1 MKVVF
6 LSNFMNHHQIG
17 LCDEL
22 NKLLSDGN
30 FCFIAQSRTFE
41 EQSKLGYLE
50 YNSSRDYI
58 VREYESGI
66 DKTNQLLDECDVVIV
81 TFSQGLK
88 PIKRAQKQGKIV
100 IWYEESLFKEY
111 SKIRIFA
118 KYLRAKYYFDSIKNA
133 NQYFINASGYGY
145 HDLAILD
152 KNKYK
157 NRSFVFGYF
166 PVFDFN
172 EKVRLNKI
180 ETPFSIL
187 FVARLIKLKHPEY
200 VFGCAEILEKN
211 NVDYCI
217 DVVGDG
223 ELRENLQEE
232 IYKRGLQDRI
242 HMIGAV
248 KSDRVKDY
256 YQNHDVFLFAS
267 DRKEGWGAVLS
278 EAMLYGC
285 VPLANNDAGATN
297 VLIKDGINGFIFNDK
312 QSLQDK
318 CLKLY
323 KIKKDGKLIDIA
335 EKNRKMMLETWN
347 YKEAAKRLYD
357 VMKAI
362 YKKQNPIIYKENDLM
377 GIQTDLK

>member
-22 NKLLSDGN
+22 NKLLGDGN
-30 FCFIAQSRTFE
+30 FYFIAQSRTFE
-41 EQSKLGYLE
+41 ERSKLGYLE
-50 YNSSRDYI
+50 YNSSRNYI

-66 DKTNQLLDECDVVIV
+66 ERTNEILNECDIVII
-81 TFSQGLK
+81 TFSQGNK
-88 PIKRAQKQGKIV
+88 PIKIAQRQGKIV
-100 IWYEESLFKEY
+100 IWYDESLFKEY

-118 KYLRAKYYFDSIKNA
+118 KILRAKYYFDSEKND
-133 NQYFINASGYGY
+133 NQYFINASAYGY

-157 NRSFVFGYF
+157 DKSFVFGYF
-166 PVFDFN
+166 PAFDFN
-172 EKVRLNKI
+172 ESINFNKI
-180 ETPFSIL
+180 ERFSIL
-187 FVARLIKLKHPEY
+187 FVGRLIKLKHPEY
-200 VFGCAEILEKN
+200 IFDCAEALEKN
-211 NVDYCI
+211 DKDYCI

-223 ELRENLQEE
+223 ELKFCLQEE
-232 IYKRGLQDRI
+232 INNRGLQDKI
-242 HMIGAV
+242 HLIGAV
-248 KSDRVKDY
+248 RSDEVKKY

-267 DRKEGWGAVLS
+267 DRREGWGAVLS

-297 VLIKDGINGFIFNDK
+297 VLVKDGVNGFIFNNK
-312 QSLQDK
+312 QSLKEK

-323 KIKKDGKLIDIA
+323 ELKKNSSLASIA
-335 EKNRKMMLETWN
+335 NNNRKLMLETWN
-347 YKEAAKRLYD
+347 YKEAAKRLYN
-357 VMKAI
+357 VMTAI